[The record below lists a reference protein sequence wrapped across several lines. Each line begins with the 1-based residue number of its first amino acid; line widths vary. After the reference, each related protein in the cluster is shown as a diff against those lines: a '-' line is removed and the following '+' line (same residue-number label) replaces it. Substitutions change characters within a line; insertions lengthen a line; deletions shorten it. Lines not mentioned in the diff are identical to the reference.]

1 MSDWREIAYEAD
13 RDSGIEYGGED
24 FDTEIRRLRARIR
37 ELEERL
43 QNRDMLWENAIRQ
56 TGYDIPP
63 HSQKEFIDACRKRV
77 SQENS

>member
-1 MSDWREIAYEAD
+1 MSHRRAIADMVERSIRTREENMD
-13 RDSGIEYGGED
+13 
-24 FDTEIRRLRARIR
+24 LRARIR

-43 QNRDMLWENAIRQ
+43 QHRDMLWENAIRQ

-77 SQENS
+77 HQENS